1 MRPVFTSFFWC
12 ADKIVL
18 QVKKQQLYEQ
28 IIQRLVKTG
37 KLTEINKQFY
47 VKFWLLWMKYKAV
60 SLLSCTWFQYT
71 FKFIISTKRSITL
84 VSNCALITTQTFCSA
99 PSALAL
105 LCIAF
110 IPTVFT
116 IMFQRCYRLG
126 GWECHNFIFKNFNS
140 EKFRN

>member
-1 MRPVFTSFFWC
+1 MSGIRVIHCQRHSFFHQLNQNMYVPIFIRTIWKWKKWAKKWTC
-12 ADKIVL
+12 WESHFAMFDGIISWF
-18 QVKKQQLYEQ
+18 VK
-28 IIQRLVKTG
+28 
-37 KLTEINKQFY
+37 
-47 VKFWLLWMKYKAV
+47 
-60 SLLSCTWFQYT
+60 SCTWFHYT
-71 FKFIISTKRSITL
+71 FKFIISTKWSITPI
-84 VSNCALITTQTFCSA
+84 SNCALITTQTFCSA

-116 IMFQRCYRLG
+116 RMFQRCYRLG